1 MIGAW
6 PRAICMIGASRRNW
20 SVAFEAYGGLEWPAV
35 GGPDISVFR
44 KPDGPEGFGFV
55 MASRT

>member
-1 MIGAW
+1 
-6 PRAICMIGASRRNW
+6 MIGASRRNW
-20 SVAFEAYGGLEWPAV
+20 SVAFEAYGGIEWPAV

-55 MASRT
+55 MASRNLLPAVTR